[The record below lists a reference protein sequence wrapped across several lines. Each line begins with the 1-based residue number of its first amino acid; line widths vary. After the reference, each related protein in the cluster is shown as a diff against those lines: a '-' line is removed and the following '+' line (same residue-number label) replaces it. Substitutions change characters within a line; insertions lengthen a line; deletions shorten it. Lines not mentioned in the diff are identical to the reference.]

1 MPSPG
6 DLSDPGIEPM
16 SLMPPALAGEFFTI
30 GTTWEALPAW
40 QGLNALGWS
49 SLGWTHVWP
58 FQYNREY
65 TWYLVRAFYV
75 FFRND
80 PI

>member
-16 SLMPPALAGEFFTI
+16 SLMPPALAGRLFTT

-40 QGLNALGWS
+40 QGLNALGWN
-49 SLGWTHVWP
+49 SLGLFNITKKIHLVP
-58 FQYNREY
+58 GKGFLCVFQK
-65 TWYLVRAFYV
+65 
-75 FFRND
+75 
-80 PI
+80 